1 MNMIID
7 GRATNSDKR
16 FDIINPYTKEKVGS
30 APIASSQQIE
40 KALKFSYKAKPKLT
54 AKERAIIL
62 KNIAN
67 KLRENK
73 KELAELIT
81 HESGLCLKDTLHEVD
96 RAIDVA
102 LFSSMVAENIE
113 DDTTSNYILSS
124 QKGKPQLKV
133 ITEPLDLVVGITP
146 FNHPLNQVA
155 HKVFP
160 AIAAG
165 TCMVL
170 KPSEKTPLTAIK
182 LGELLLEAGLEK
194 NMLNIITGIPAKDIV
209 SMMVSS
215 ALIDTVTFTG
225 GLNAGLNILKKMVD
239 SGNGLKRYVP
249 ELGGCSSLIIHNDAN
264 MSEAV
269 EVAIDGCFKNSG
281 QRCTA
286 IRRVIIVE
294 SVADEFVDTITQKT
308 KEIKY
313 GNPYD
318 MESDIGTVITE
329 EAAKIIEKRV
339 DDAIDDGA
347 ELKIGNVRNG
357 ALYSPTIV
365 DKVKISSKL
374 VAKETFGPV
383 CPVIRT
389 KNIDEAIKL
398 ANLTNYRLAGAVM
411 TKSRE
416 IAEKVSNSLTVG
428 QFNWNGMPGYRTESA
443 PFGGFR
449 DSGNGEK
456 EGVVLMTR
464 AMRRMR
470 TFYEHGV

>member
-1 MNMIID
+1 MIID
-7 GRATNSDKR
+7 GKLTHSDKR

-30 APIASSQQIE
+30 APIASSQQIK
-40 KALKFSYKAKPKLT
+40 KALEFSYQSKPKLT
-54 AKERAIIL
+54 SKERVIVL

-73 KELAELIT
+73 KELSELIT

-102 LFSSMVAENIE
+102 LFSSIVAENIE
-113 DDTTSNYILSS
+113 NDITSEYILSS
-124 QKGKPQLKV
+124 QKDKPKLKV

-146 FNHPLNQVA
+146 FNHPLNQVV

-182 LGELLLEAGLEK
+182 LGGLLLEAGLEK
-194 NMLNIITGIPAKDIV
+194 NMLNIITGIPAEDIV
-209 SMMVSS
+209 DMMVSS
-215 ALIDTVTFTG
+215 VLVDKVTFTG
-225 GLNAGLNILKKMVD
+225 GLDAGLSILNKMVD
-239 SGNGLKRYVP
+239 SGNGLKKYIP

-264 MSEAV
+264 IPNAV
-269 EVAIDGCFKNSG
+269 EVAIAGCFKNSG

-286 IRRVIIVE
+286 IRRVIVIE
-294 SVADEFVDTITQKT
+294 SIADEFVDMITQKT

-318 MESDIGTVITE
+318 IEMDMGTVITE
-329 EAAKIIEKRV
+329 DAAKIIEKRV
-339 DDAIDDGA
+339 NDAICDGA
-347 ELKIGNVRNG
+347 DLKIGNFRNG
-357 ALYSPTIV
+357 ALYSPTV
-365 DKVKISSKL
+365 LDKVKITSDL
-374 VAKETFGPV
+374 VSKETFGPV
-383 CPVIRT
+383 CSVIRT
-389 KNIDEAIKL
+389 KDIDGAIKL

-411 TKSRE
+411 TKSRG
-416 IAEKVSNSLTVG
+416 IAEKVSNSLIVG
-428 QFNWNGMPGYRTESA
+428 QFNWNGIPGYRTEAA
-443 PFGGFR
+443 PFGGFK

-456 EGVVLMTR
+456 EGVILMAR
-464 AMRRMR
+464 SMRRMR
-470 TFYEHGV
+470 TFYEHRM